1 MKDHIF
7 AEDLDVVALQETIK
21 QDFTDIELRELSGSR
36 DFNWVWVPA
45 RGHLV
50 GILTGV
56 SVDEIEIES
65 THLGAFFLSCLT

>member
-36 DFNWVWVPA
+36 DFN
-45 RGHLV
+45 
-50 GILTGV
+50 
-56 SVDEIEIES
+56 
-65 THLGAFFLSCLT
+65 